1 LLLCSLDDLHVN
13 PLQNKMAATRKVH
26 LFRRIGAC
34 SVVCAQDAEELD
46 LSRVDLTTLAAESDM
61 AFLSEAFFASASIGH
76 SIRLF
81 RPSVTCAAPSVA
93 VCLLAGRPHLL
104 WLYLLRAR
112 YSPTWAGA
120 SHSTA
125 RGSELGS
132 ISEHDMDFDE
142 AADKFLYEAFKSP
155 PPRS

>member
-1 LLLCSLDDLHVN
+1 
-13 PLQNKMAATRKVH
+13 M
-26 LFRRIGAC
+26 
-34 SVVCAQDAEELD
+34 CAQDAEELD
-46 LSRVDLTTLAAESDM
+46 LSSVDLTSLAAEADL
-61 AFLSEAFFASASIGH
+61 AFLSEASSLQRLAIQLH
-76 SIRLF
+76 SSVRLW
-81 RPSVTCAAPSVA
+81 PGALA
-93 VCLLAGRPHLL
+93 VCLLAGKAAHRR
-104 WLYLLRAR
+104 WLSLLRAR

-155 PPRS
+155 PPRC